1 MIKNSIFLD
10 QQNIQLVSFQ
20 FVISNVLSNVFY
32 YYADKYT
39 NVFYNDADKY
49 KMYFIMTQINTRMYF
64 VCSAW
69 DLIHQSI
76 MYETGYICGNN
87 ANNFIK

>member
-32 YYADKYT
+32 YNADKYT

-49 KMYFIMTQINTRMYF
+49 TNVFCMQRMRPNTPKHY
-64 VCSAW
+64 V
-69 DLIHQSI
+69 
-76 MYETGYICGNN
+76 
-87 ANNFIK
+87 